1 MGPTASG
8 KTAAA
13 ILLAKHFNT
22 EIISADSRQCFKE
35 LNIGVARPTPEELK
49 TVPHHFIATH
59 SIHQEVSAAL
69 FEEYAMRKAKKIF
82 QLHDVVILVGGT
94 GLYIKAFCEGLD
106 YIPAV
111 NPVIRERI
119 AGEYQKKGIEWLQNE
134 IKEKDKT
141 FYTSGETNNP
151 QRMMRA
157 LEVMEGTG
165 QSILS
170 FRKGKKTERFFNII
184 KLGLTLPREK
194 LYQRINN
201 RVDTMIA
208 SGLIDEAGS
217 LKEFQHVNALQT
229 VGYSELY
236 EHFDGK
242 LTLKTAIEKI
252 KTNTRHYAKRQLT
265 WFNKDASI
273 HWVDAGDTNEMI
285 SFCEKK
291 LGSKIYNG

>member
-217 LKEFQHVNALQT
+217 LKEFQQVNALQT

-242 LTLKTAIEKI
+242 LTLETAIEKI

-285 SFCEKK
+285 SFCET
-291 LGSKIYNG
+291 KIR